1 VRGIAPIENDRAE
14 NLPFFG
20 DFWCFLVY
28 LPSWLVRV
36 GEGLRGEGESGT
48 IFVFY

>member
-1 VRGIAPIENDRAE
+1 MIAPKIYRF
-14 NLPFFG
+14 LVIFG
-20 DFWCFLVY
+20 VFLVY

-36 GEGLRGEGESGT
+36 GEGLRGEGESIE

>member
-1 VRGIAPIENDRAE
+1 MIAPKICHF
-14 NLPFFG
+14 LVIFG
-20 DFWCFLVY
+20 VFLVY

-36 GEGLRGEGESGT
+36 GEGLRGEGESAA